1 MEMAQ
6 SIERYLQQKGVAF
19 SIHPHEL
26 ETSLSKL
33 CDEMGIR
40 PEQTA
45 VPILLRTSK
54 QAYLMAI
61 VPLAHSLDLDRLSAL
76 LRREFLYLDEA
87 ETSAW
92 FLDSEPGA
100 EPPVSEPYE
109 LPCIVDRSLFDQPR
123 VFMRAGSHRALISM
137 DNENTKFL
145 YKAYPKAVISNPCVL
160 PINDG
165 QALETD
171 PASIV
176 AIYNALDKLDRLP
189 AIPVLAMK
197 LLEQAASLE
206 SSAEDLASTIE
217 MDPSVTAQVMRCAG
231 SPYFGY
237 RGRLDSVQD
246 AITRVLGFE
255 LVSSIALGI
264 ASSKAFNVPQDGPL
278 GMRAFWKHALYT
290 GVLAQSLAKKINRP
304 ERLNPA
310 RAYLCGLLHNMGVL
324 LTGHLFPQEFRLL
337 NHEMER
343 YSQHS
348 LHEIEQNLVITGD
361 VQQFIR
367 LGHDHMGGYLLEK
380 WRLPEVVSTCA
391 YFHHDDDY
399 AGEHTEY
406 VALIQLCNRLLAQ
419 RQVGDL
425 GQAVELQ
432 AVQNTDLISNAEAL
446 VVFDKVM
453 EMCPELDNLADNLAA

>member
-6 SIERYLQQKGVAF
+6 SIERYLQRKGIAF

-45 VPILLRTSK
+45 VPILLRTRK
-54 QAYLMAI
+54 QAFLMAI
-61 VPLAHSLDLDRLSAL
+61 VPLTHSLDLDRLSAL

-109 LPCIVDRSLFDQPR
+109 LPCIVDRSLFDEPR
-123 VFMRAGSHRALISM
+123 VFMRAGSHRALISL
-137 DNENTKFL
+137 DNENVKLL
-145 YKAYPKAVISNPCVL
+145 YKAYPKAVISNPSVL
-160 PINDG
+160 PVTDG
-165 QALETD
+165 QDFESD
-171 PASIV
+171 PVSII

-189 AIPVLAMK
+189 AVPTLAMK
-197 LLEQAASLE
+197 LLEQASSQE
-206 SSAEDLASTIE
+206 STAEDLATTIE
-217 MDPSVTAQVMRCAG
+217 MDPSVTAQVMRYAG

-255 LVSSIALGI
+255 LVSNIALGI
-264 ASSKAFNVPQDGPL
+264 ASSKAFNVPQEGPL

-304 ERLNPA
+304 ECLNPA

-324 LTGHLFPQEFRLL
+324 LTGHLFPQEYRLL

-343 YSQHS
+343 YPHHS
-348 LHEIEQNLVITGD
+348 LHEVEQNLVIAGD

-380 WRLPEVVSTCA
+380 WRLPEAVTTCA
-391 YFHHDDDY
+391 YFHHDEDY
-399 AGEHTEY
+399 VGEHAEY
-406 VALIQLCNRLLAQ
+406 VSLIQTCNCLLAQ

-425 GQAVELQ
+425 GQTAELYTLEDT
-432 AVQNTDLISNAEAL
+432 ALISAADAKA
-446 VVFDKVM
+446 VFEKVM
-453 EMCPELDNLADNLAA
+453 ELCPELDNLADNLAA